1 MSNDSYILFRIHDFM
16 TESKIRPKNLEFSLT
31 NIQNRTG
38 VPFFYFYLVATYL
51 SLETVIINPSGT
63 IKFKHLSTGLLTK
76 NRHY

>member
-1 MSNDSYILFRIHDFM
+1 M

-38 VPFFYFYLVATYL
+38 VLFYFYLVATYL

>member
-1 MSNDSYILFRIHDFM
+1 M

-63 IKFKHLSTGLLTK
+63 IKLKHLSTGLLTK